1 MRRDEPPSTLERIA
15 RAYES
20 SDLSMVSHERSNLR
34 DVDVLTATGL
44 VARRTS
50 LSASVMSVHTG
61 GNVTALKRARESV
74 IGLVRK
80 LNIKRRWQLE
90 EHSIVRVAELALVHH
105 VSPAC
110 RHCHGRGYY
119 VIPGTPALSERQCS
133 HCKGSGVHPLPKRH
147 KDQVS
152 DVLSV
157 LAHVDALTEHWVR
170 KMLR

>member
-1 MRRDEPPSTLERIA
+1 VSHRPSTLERIT
-15 RAYES
+15 RAHES
-20 SDLSMVSHERSNLR
+20 SDLSMDSWELNNLK
-34 DVDVLTATGL
+34 DIDVLTATGM

-50 LSASVMSVHTG
+50 LSASIMGLQSG
-61 GNVTALKRARESV
+61 GSVTALKRARESV
-74 IGLVRK
+74 VGLVRK
-80 LNIKRRWQLE
+80 LNIKRRWQLDE
-90 EHSIVRVAELALVHH
+90 PAIVRVAELALVHH

-119 VIPGTPALSERQCS
+119 VIHGTPTLSGRNCS

-147 KDQVS
+147 KDQVG